1 MIRVP
6 PAASKYRG
14 TELPRVSTLQAHLL
28 LAVLSAASNFH
39 ATTTRTSMFVLDYHF
54 PRMALPSFLLT
65 SGCGGVV
72 SSATGSFA
80 SPAYPQPYHHNAEC
94 EWHVRVADG
103 SKIQFVFADIDLEQ
117 ADECE

>member
-1 MIRVP
+1 M
-6 PAASKYRG
+6 
-14 TELPRVSTLQAHLL
+14 
-28 LAVLSAASNFH
+28 
-39 ATTTRTSMFVLDYHF
+39 
-54 PRMALPSFLLT
+54 
-65 SGCGGVV
+65 
-72 SSATGSFA
+72 SSAPGSFA